1 MLMTNKK
8 IRVHVFI
15 SGHVQG
21 IGFRASAQRKA
32 YQLGLAGWVKNLA
45 DGGVEAVFEGREEAV
60 EEMVQWCHQGP
71 FLAEVF
77 EVEIKREPLENLFG
91 FEIRY

>member
-1 MLMTNKK
+1 MVNKK

-32 YQLGLAGWVKNLA
+32 YQLSLAGWVKNLA
-45 DGGVEAVFEGREEAV
+45 DGGVEAVFEGPEEVV
-60 EEMVQWCHQGP
+60 EEMVQWCHKGP
-71 FLAEVF
+71 FLAQVM
-77 EVEIKREPLENLFG
+77 EVEIKREKPEGLSG
-91 FEIRY
+91 FEIKF